1 MVNFII
7 YEDEK
12 KFREKYISV
21 ILKLVGNL
29 KLAYRIIE
37 ISKYD
42 ENTLVKIDSLIG
54 KNIFIFDIE
63 VPGKTGLDL
72 AREIR
77 NNGDWKSPMIIVTT
91 HEQLKN
97 TAFTSKILM
106 LDFIS
111 KFYDCENS
119 LKETLQLSLNIIDS
133 HKSLNFQYNG
143 ELYQI
148 PYEDIL
154 FIEKNVEDLYSTI
167 VTKNERIKIKKMI
180 GTIEEELSSEKRF
193 FRTHRSCIINIDNL
207 TSIELSACIMHF
219 DEIESPLL
227 SRDKKRE
234 LKLILGRKPHKPH
247 KKGMEE
253 VKCQN
258 F

>member
-1 MVNFII
+1 MINFII

-12 KFREKYISV
+12 NFRDKYISI
-21 ILKLVGNL
+21 ILKLVGNM
-29 KLAYRIIE
+29 KIAYRIVE
-37 ISKYD
+37 FSKYD
-42 ENTLVKIDSLIG
+42 KNTLSKIKKLIG
-54 KNIFIFDIE
+54 KKIFIFDIE

-97 TAFTSKILM
+97 AAFTSKMLM

-119 LKETLQLSLNIIDS
+119 LKETLKLSLKILES
-133 HKSLNFQYNG
+133 QKSLDFQYNG

-148 PYEDIL
+148 PYDDIL

-167 VTKNERIKIKKMI
+167 ITKTERIKIKKMI
-180 GTIEEELSSEKRF
+180 GLIEEELSNEKRF
-193 FRTHRSCIINIDNL
+193 FRTHRSCIININNL
-207 TSIELSACIMHF
+207 TSIELRECLMHF
-219 DEIESPLL
+219 GEIETPLL

-234 LKLILGRKPHKPH
+234 LKLILGRKPPKSP
-247 KKGMEE
+247 KKKKEE
-253 VKCQN
+253 VK
-258 F
+258 